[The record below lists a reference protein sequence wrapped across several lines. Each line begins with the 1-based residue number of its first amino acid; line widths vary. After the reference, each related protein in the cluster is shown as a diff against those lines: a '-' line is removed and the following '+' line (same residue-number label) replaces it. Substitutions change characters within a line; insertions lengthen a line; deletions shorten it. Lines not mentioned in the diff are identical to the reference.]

1 MVVAVDPSTET
12 VEIEIDGRHTVVHT
26 MSEAGLIVAT
36 TRGHSGDPGTHK
48 GKGPGF
54 GLLVG
59 PGQKRHHVDVP
70 EEFDGV
76 VDANELHRL
85 LLSHLPKH

>member
-1 MVVAVDPSTET
+1 MKIT
-12 VEIEIDGRHTVVHT
+12 VITQDGK
-26 MSEAGLIVAT
+26 IVAT
-36 TRGHSGDPGTHK
+36 TRGHSGDPGKHK
-48 GKGPGF
+48 DKGPGG

-59 PGQKRHHVDVP
+59 PGQKRHHLDVP
-70 EEFDGV
+70 EEFGGV